1 MESRARM
8 SSRSFY
14 NDVHGVHGVH
24 GMNSVN
30 GMNGIIKDK

>member
-1 MESRARM
+1 MESRERT
-8 SSRSFY
+8 SSKSFY

-30 GMNGIIKDK
+30 GMNVIIKDK